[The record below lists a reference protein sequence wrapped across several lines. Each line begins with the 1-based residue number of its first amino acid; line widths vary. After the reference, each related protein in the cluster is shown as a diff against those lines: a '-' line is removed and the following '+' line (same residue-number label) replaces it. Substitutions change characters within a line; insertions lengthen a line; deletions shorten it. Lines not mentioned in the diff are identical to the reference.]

1 MLALDKFSAINTNKF
16 MKKIKFVLAV
26 LNLVEEFSVNKFT
39 SKVPWPWNQLEQDS
53 SPVH

>member
-1 MLALDKFSAINTNKF
+1 MFALDKFSAINTNKF
-16 MKKIKFVLAV
+16 MKKIKFVLVV
-26 LNLVEEFSVNKFT
+26 LNLVEEFSVNRYT